1 MSRQALQVPGLT
13 CNGCERVVEDEL
25 GGVYGVSNVEADHRD
40 GTVEFAGDDDA
51 AQRAAERLSELGYE
65 AEA

>member
-25 GGVYGVSNVEADHRD
+25 GGVYGVTDIESNHRD
-40 GTVEFAGDDDA
+40 GTVEFFADADA
-51 AQRAAERLSELGYE
+51 AQRAVERLSELGYD